1 MREWRLTRERDP
13 VGSPWVQPEMGKVKV
28 CVLTGIEEMGKCSNN
43 KRNWGTEK
51 QREQGNDEEGVGVE
65 REYV

>member
-1 MREWRLTRERDP
+1 MKREGRLTQERDP
-13 VGSPWVQPEMGKVKV
+13 VGSPWVEPEMGN
-28 CVLTGIEEMGKCSNN
+28 GKWESV
-43 KRNWGTEK
+43 RFDGNWGTEK